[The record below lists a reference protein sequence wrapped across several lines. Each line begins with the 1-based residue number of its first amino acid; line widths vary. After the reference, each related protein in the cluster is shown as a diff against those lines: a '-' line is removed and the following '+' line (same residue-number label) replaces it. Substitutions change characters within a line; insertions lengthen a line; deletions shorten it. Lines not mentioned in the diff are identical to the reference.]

1 MLEYK
6 DKKISQRGLETLTR
20 TGKEIG
26 EMLVNKR
33 NRSLTLYGWI
43 VLILTGIIILN
54 MYKGR
59 SPTERPEDR
68 PDILRYFCGPSC
80 VVKQDGKPY
89 CYSQTYFG

>member
-68 PDILRYFCGPSC
+68 PDILRYSCCPSEL
-80 VVKQDGKPY
+80 VKQDGEAY
-89 CYSQTYFG
+89 CDSQTYFG